1 MKKDLN
7 ILLIDDNH
15 DHVKII
21 VWALEQ
27 SEIKNKVTVIED
39 GKKALEIL
47 ESLNE
52 PDSVLSRKPDIV
64 FLDINLPKVNG
75 IDLLHR
81 FKDDPELSSIPVIML
96 SSSDR
101 IEDVKAAYSSGANT
115 YISKSHIFNEVA
127 QAVNTV
133 CVYWANIAQL
143 STRS

>member
-1 MKKDLN
+1 LKKDLN

>member
-15 DHVKII
+15 DHVKIL

-27 SEIKNKVTVIED
+27 SEIRNKVTVVGD
-39 GKKALEIL
+39 GKEALELL
-47 ESLNE
+47 ESFGQPGRALT
-52 PDSVLSRKPDIV
+52 RKPDLV

-75 IDLLHR
+75 IDLLQR
-81 FKDDPELSSIPVIML
+81 MRENAELTSVPIIIL

-101 IEDVKAAYSSGANT
+101 IEDVRKAYANGANT

-127 QAVNTV
+127 QSVNTI
-133 CVYWANIAQL
+133 CVYWATVAQL
-143 STRS
+143 STRG